1 MALKLPNM
9 FGNDRKKPSDTD
21 LDMPTTQVKMNQAAQ
36 QGYDPLASV
45 SIMDQLRTASATTA
59 MPRKVPGIGGLPVTK
74 QFQVLGFLLVT
85 FIVLAV
91 IMVFL
96 DGRQATQSSAAAA
109 TATEMQMLSQRLARG
124 SALAAQGQASS
135 FKAVKE
141 SREKFSA
148 DLQALL
154 TGGTVRG
161 VTLDT
166 VHDEGAVKL
175 LGDIKTRWE
184 RVDLASDRLL
194 ANETSLTSLAKGL
207 DTLNSGNSAVLEL
220 AQQASQQIG
229 QGGGSLR
236 EIEYANQLAVLSQR
250 IAKNANS
257 LASSDEIDPEVAFLL
272 GKDSGTFRDILGGL
286 LKGSDTLRLTPV
298 KGDDVRATLTELSK
312 RFATYESG
320 VNAILANMP
329 RLVVAKQAARGINA
343 DADSLLTDSTA
354 LTSEFE
360 GSNPLHLL
368 LLGAGIT
375 FGILALVCLVL
386 LGKVFLDDAR
396 VRAFDSEGENKRNQ
410 EAILRLLN
418 EMGNLA
424 DGDLTVQA
432 SVTED
437 VTGAIADSI
446 NFTIEELRTLVRG
459 INSATD
465 QVTKA
470 TQETQAISNR
480 LYEASQRQNK
490 EIQQA
495 SASVLQMA
503 ESINEVSQ
511 TATQSARVAQQ
522 SLAAAEKGGTV
533 VQSQIAGMNEIRTQ
547 IQDTS
552 KRIKRLGESSME
564 IGEIVELISD
574 ITEQT
579 NVLALNAAI
588 QAASAGEAGRGFTVV
603 AEEVQRL
610 AERSGEATKQ
620 IEAIVKTIQ
629 ADTQDAV
636 AAMEKSTV
644 GVVEGTK
651 LSDAAGQA
659 LTEIQTVSRDLADLI
674 SRISAQTQ
682 MQSAS
687 VTDVTRGMQGIL
699 EDHGGDDGRH
709 QADQRV
715 HRTAD
720 QTGGGIALLRR
731 GVQGLDSLPAGR
743 WPDISSIHGSS
754 GFCGSRI
761 VAGAATAR
769 FLLKPFVQIVPYSHR
784 LFLH

>member
-1 MALKLPNM
+1 MALKLPNL
-9 FGNDRKKPSDTD
+9 FGGDRKKPADMEF
-21 LDMPTTQVKMNQAAQ
+21 DMPTTQVKMNQAAQ

-45 SIMDQLRTASATTA
+45 SIMDQLRTATSGSAV
-59 MPRKVPGIGGLPVTK
+59 PRKLVFIGDLPVTK
-74 QFQVLGFLLVT
+74 QFQILGVMMVMFLVFAALML
-85 FIVLAV
+85 FI
-91 IMVFL
+91 
-96 DGRQATQSSAAAA
+96 DGRQSGQNSVASA

-124 SALAAQGQASS
+124 SALAAQGQSS
-135 FKAVKE
+135 AFAAVKDSRERFKA
-141 SREKFSA
+141 
-148 DLQALL
+148 DLDALL
-154 TGGTVRG
+154 NGGTVRG
-161 VTLDT
+161 VSLDVSQDDAT
-166 VHDEGAVKL
+166 IKIMNDVKA
-175 LGDIKTRWE
+175 RWE
-184 RVDLASDRLL
+184 RADVAADRLL
-194 ANETSLTSLAKGL
+194 ANETSLTTLAKGL
-207 DTLNSGNSAVLEL
+207 ETLNAGNTAVLEL
-220 AQQASQQIG
+220 AQQAAQQIG

-272 GKDSGTFRDILGGL
+272 GKDSGTFRDILSGL
-286 LKGSDTLRLTPV
+286 LKGSEPLRLTAV
-298 KGDDVRATLTELSK
+298 RGDDARATLTELAK
-312 RFATYESG
+312 RFTSYESG
-320 VNAILANMP
+320 VNAILSNMP
-329 RLVVAKQAARGINA
+329 RLVVAKQAARSINTEA
-343 DADSLLTDSTA
+343 EPLLIDSTRLA
-354 LTSEFE
+354 NEFE
-360 GSNPLHLL
+360 GGVARKWT
-368 LLGAGIT
+368 LGAAIA
-375 FGILALVCLVL
+375 FALLALLMLVL

-396 VRAFDSEGENKRNQ
+396 VRAYDSEGENKRNQ

-490 EIQQA
+490 EIQVA

-522 SLAAAEKGGTV
+522 SLAAAEKGGQV
-533 VQSQIAGMNEIRTQ
+533 VQNQIAGMNEIRTQ

-659 LTEIQTVSRDLADLI
+659 LTEIQKVSRDLADLI

-699 EDHGGDDGRH
+699 KITEETTEG
-709 QADQRV
+709 
-715 HRTAD
+715 TK
-720 QTGGGIALLRR
+720 QTNVSIGQLTKLAAELR
-731 GVQGLDSLPAGR
+731 
-743 WPDISSIHGSS
+743 SS
-754 GFCGSRI
+754 
-761 VAGAATAR
+761 VAG
-769 FLLKPFVQIVPYSHR
+769 FKV
-784 LFLH
+784 

>member
-1 MALKLPNM
+1 MALKMPSL
-9 FGNDRKKPSDTD
+9 FGSERKKASDIEF
-21 LDMPTTQVKMNQAAQ
+21 DMPTTQVKMNQASQ
-36 QGYDPLASV
+36 QDYDPLASV
-45 SIMDQLRTASATTA
+45 SIMDQLRSATTGSA
-59 MPRKVPGIGGLPVTK
+59 APGKLWVIGDLPVTK
-74 QFQVLGFLLVT
+74 QFQTLGAL
-85 FIVLAV
+85 IVLFLVFAGL
-91 IMVFL
+91 MMFL
-96 DGRQATQSSAAAA
+96 DNRQSGQSAAASA

-124 SALAAQGQASS
+124 SALAAQGQSTAFAAVKDSRDR
-135 FKAVKE
+135 FKA
-141 SREKFSA
+141 
-148 DLQALL
+148 DLEALVS
-154 TGGTVRG
+154 GGTVRG
-161 VTLDT
+161 VSLDAT
-166 VHDEGAVKL
+166 QDADKVKL
-175 LGDIKTRWE
+175 LNQVRQSWE
-184 RVDLASDRLL
+184 RVDVAADRLL
-194 ANETSLTSLAKGL
+194 ANETSLTTLAKGL
-207 DTLNSGNSAVLEL
+207 EALNSGNSALLEL

-229 QGGGSLR
+229 QSGGSLR
-236 EIEYANQLAVLSQR
+236 EIDFTNQLAVLSQR

-272 GKDSGTFRDILGGL
+272 GKDSGTFREILNGL
-286 LKGSDTLRLTPV
+286 LKGSEPLRLAPV
-298 KGDDVRATLTELSK
+298 RADDARATLTELAK
-312 RFATYESG
+312 RFTSYESG

-329 RLVVAKQAARGINA
+329 RLVVAKQAARGINI
-343 DADSLLTDSTA
+343 DAEPLLNQTTLLA
-354 LTSEFE
+354 NEFE
-360 GSNPLHLL
+360 GGTAHKWT
-368 LLGAGIT
+368 LGMAIL
-375 FGILALVCLVL
+375 FALLALLTMVM

-396 VRAFDSEGENKRNQ
+396 VRAFESEGENKRNQ

-522 SLAAAEKGGTV
+522 SLAAAEKGGQV
-533 VQSQIAGMNEIRTQ
+533 VQNQISGMNEIRTQ

-659 LTEIQTVSRDLADLI
+659 LTEIQKVSRDLADLI

-699 EDHGGDDGRH
+699 KITEETTEG
-709 QADQRV
+709 
-715 HRTAD
+715 TK
-720 QTGGGIALLRR
+720 QTTVSIGQLTKLAAELR
-731 GVQGLDSLPAGR
+731 
-743 WPDISSIHGSS
+743 SS
-754 GFCGSRI
+754 
-761 VAGAATAR
+761 VAG
-769 FLLKPFVQIVPYSHR
+769 FKV
-784 LFLH
+784 

>member
-1 MALKLPNM
+1 MALK
-9 FGNDRKKPSDTD
+9 FGKLFGGDKAKDFDAD
-21 LDMPTTQVKMNQAAQ
+21 LDMPTTQVKMAGGAAEAS
-36 QGYDPLASV
+36 YDPLGTV
-45 SIMDQLRTASATTA
+45 TIMDQLRAGTTPTVQ
-59 MPRKVPGIGGLPVTK
+59 PRRLPFIGHLSVVK
-74 QFQVLGFLLVT
+74 QFQTLGLLMVAFLL
-85 FIVLAV
+85 LAAL
-91 IMVFL
+91 MVFL
-96 DGRQATQSSAAAA
+96 DTRQSTQTSAASA

-124 SALAAQGQASS
+124 SALAAQGQASG
-135 FKAVKE
+135 FAAVKD
-141 SREKFSA
+141 SRDRFKT
-148 DLQALL
+148 DLDALM
-154 TGGTVRG
+154 TGGNSRG
-161 VTLDT
+161 VSLDVPNDLAIT
-166 VHDEGAVKL
+166 QL
-175 LGDIKTRWE
+175 LGEVKARWE
-184 RVDLASDRLL
+184 RVDRAASDLVQ
-194 ANETSLTSLAKGL
+194 NESSLTSLAKGL
-207 DTLNSGNSAVLEL
+207 EALNVGNNVLL
-220 AQQASQQIG
+220 DLSQQAAAQIA
-229 QGGGSLR
+229 QSGGSLR
-236 EIEYANQLAVLSQR
+236 EIDFANQLSVLSQR
-250 IAKNANS
+250 IAKNANA
-257 LASSDEIDPEVAFLL
+257 LAASDEIDPEVAFLL
-272 GKDSGTFRDILGGL
+272 GKDSGTFRDIMAGL
-286 LKGSDTLRLTPV
+286 LRGSDTLRLPAV
-298 KGDDVRATLTELSK
+298 RSEEARATLAELQK
-312 RFATYESG
+312 RFTAYEAGTAT
-320 VNAILANMP
+320 ILTNMP
-329 RLVVAKQAARGINA
+329 RLVVAKQAARSINTESDGLLA
-343 DADSLLTDSTA
+343 DTTRLTEAYELSTLRA
-354 LTSEFE
+354 WTLVAAIVF
-360 GSNPLHLL
+360 
-368 LLGAGIT
+368 AV
-375 FGILALVCLVL
+375 LALASLVL

-396 VRAFDSEGENKRNQ
+396 VRAMDSEGENKRNQ

-480 LYEASQRQNK
+480 LYEASQRQNR

-503 ESINEVSQ
+503 QSINEVSQ
-511 TATQSARVAQQ
+511 TANQSAKVAQQ
-522 SLAAAEKGGTV
+522 SLTAAEKGGTV
-533 VQSQIAGMNEIRTQ
+533 VQNQIAGMNEIRTQ

-659 LTEIQTVSRDLADLI
+659 LTEIQNVSRDLAELI
-674 SRISAQTQ
+674 SRISTQTQ
-682 MQSAS
+682 MQSTS

-699 EDHGGDDGRH
+699 KITEETTEG
-709 QADQRV
+709 
-715 HRTAD
+715 TK
-720 QTGGGIALLRR
+720 QTNVSIGQLTKLAQELR
-731 GVQGLDSLPAGR
+731 
-743 WPDISSIHGSS
+743 SS
-754 GFCGSRI
+754 
-761 VAGAATAR
+761 VAG
-769 FLLKPFVQIVPYSHR
+769 FKV
-784 LFLH
+784 